1 MNKKAA
7 LAALLSAGLVIGIPT
22 MAGAVASD
30 DDKIK
35 ATLSGENE
43 VPGPGDPNGKGKFK
57 ATLGEDTLCY
67 TLSVK
72 KVADAVAAHIHVG
85 GADVAGPIAVTL
97 LTPQNGQPVSECL
110 TAVPDEEDTQVTLS
124 VSELAAIAADPGAYY
139 VNVHSAEFP
148 AGAVRGQLK

>member
-22 MAGAVASD
+22 IAGAATSA

-35 ATLSGENE
+35 ATLSGDNE
-43 VPGPGDPNGKGKFK
+43 VPGPGDPDGKGKFK

-72 KVADAVAAHIHVG
+72 KVDDATAAHIHAG
-85 GADVAGPIAVTL
+85 GSDVAGPVVVTL
-97 LTPQNGQPVSECL
+97 QTPQNKQPVSECL
-110 TAVPDEEDTQVTLS
+110 TAVPDEEDTEATLS

-139 VNVHSAEFP
+139 VNVHSVEFP

>member
-1 MNKKAA
+1 MKKKAV

-22 MAGAVASD
+22 IAGAATSADHKV
-30 DDKIK
+30 KT
-35 ATLSGENE
+35 TLSGDNE
-43 VPGPGDPNGKGKFK
+43 VPGPGDPDGAGKFK
-57 ATLGEDTLCY
+57 ATLGADTLCY

-85 GADVAGPIAVTL
+85 GTDVAGPVVVALQV
-97 LTPQNGQPVSECL
+97 PQNKQPVSDCL
-110 TAVPDEEDTQVTLS
+110 TAVPDDQDTAETLS

-139 VNVHSAEFP
+139 VNVHSVEFP